1 MMLGN
6 KDFCLLAILRIA
18 KSYFTIWN
26 TGAEKVVQPS
36 FRGRSDTKRTI
47 GNALDL
53 APKHRIKSP
62 RAYALFTGTHW
73 PVRSAPSVQRL
84 VGAAGGLYF
93 A

>member
-6 KDFCLLAILRIA
+6 KDFYPLTILRIA

-26 TGAEKVVQPS
+26 TDAEKVVQPQVK
-36 FRGRSDTKRTI
+36 GRSDTKRTI

-53 APKHRIKSP
+53 APKHRTKSP
-62 RAYALFTGTHW
+62 RVYALFTGSHW
-73 PVRSAPSVQRL
+73 PVRSVQRL
-84 VGAAGGLYF
+84 IGAAGGLYF